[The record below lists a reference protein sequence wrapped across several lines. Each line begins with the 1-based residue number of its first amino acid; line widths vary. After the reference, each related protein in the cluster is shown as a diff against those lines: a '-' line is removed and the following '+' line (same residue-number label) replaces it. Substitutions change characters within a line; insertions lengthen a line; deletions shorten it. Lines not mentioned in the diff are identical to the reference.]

1 MIAIV
6 ILVQGLIYYGSLMN
20 VKTINTTDQRLK
32 HIEIELK
39 GLVNKKG
46 TAVNNNGDIIF
57 EKSFENFLNSRR
69 VSIKN
74 IAREE
79 ETVNILVSF
88 PMFGNRKITLY
99 KV

>member
-20 VKTINTTDQRLK
+20 VKTIITTDERLNL
-32 HIEIELK
+32 IEIELK

-46 TAVNNNGDIIF
+46 SAVNYNGDIIF